1 MFFGFRS
8 SKSKEKKTSQ
18 SRQKFGITIV
28 TAGCHFSGKLFCKG
42 ASRIAGCIE
51 GEIKSQGLLVIE
63 QEALINAKIV
73 AEEVIIRGKV
83 QGTIT
88 ASKRVEITA
97 KASFKGNIH
106 SPSLAIQEGAKFNG
120 YSSSDSIKQ
129 TEKTDKTENK
139 EEIAETSKTTQ
150 NLDNHDIPAPI
161 KLKDIHSIQQS
172 N

>member
-97 KASFKGNIH
+97 KASFKGDIH

-129 TEKTDKTENK
+129 TDKTENK
-139 EEIAETSKTTQ
+139 EEIAENSKTTQ
-150 NLDNHDIPAPI
+150 NLDNQDIPAPI